1 MMTTRQFAPVRR
13 LASPLAAVLL
23 LSGAAAAA
31 PQLSLET
38 VLDKMNQ
45 TATEFRSAQAD
56 FTWTIYNSVINDV
69 AEKQTG
75 RIYFRRNGDE
85 TKMAAD
91 IAEPEAKQVVFANGK
106 IEIYEPTLNTEH
118 VYDASA
124 HREEFETFLVL
135 GFGSSGSEMQKSFE
149 VKYDG
154 AEPVD
159 GVQTAKLE
167 LTPKSEKIRQHF
179 TQIVLWIDPERGVSL
194 QQKLVEPNGDYRLA
208 QYSHIEINQKVP
220 EKVFKIKTSDSVKI
234 LNH

>member
-1 MMTTRQFAPVRR
+1 
-13 LASPLAAVLL
+13 
-23 LSGAAAAA
+23 
-31 PQLSLET
+31 
-38 VLDKMNQ
+38 MNQ